1 MKEKV
6 YKNSQKA
13 CQDDK
18 EGTEKI
24 PQIPSKRNPMR
35 YIFLALKYI
44 FWGILFIVV
53 NLVILLWYMNPK
65 RLMSLEEILEWLDDS
80 FSY

>member
-1 MKEKV
+1 
-6 YKNSQKA
+6 
-13 CQDDK
+13 
-18 EGTEKI
+18 
-24 PQIPSKRNPMR
+24 MR